1 MKFLKDKPK
10 LIIGSALGIA
20 IALVGVGAFSSWQST
35 QTCPNKG
42 EKKVWNNCYKDLRS
56 QPLVIGVAIPPQ
68 DADYLTLAL
77 YLQKQL
83 KGRIKV
89 DRDAPYTEISQRI
102 VSKKWDV
109 AFTRF
114 PLFSIAA
121 EDNGYVGVAT
131 MFPEATPYYRSALYV
146 RSDSSIKS
154 IADINAKTTIAL
166 GSPESA
172 PTFHLPIYTLY
183 GKTMRVGSGY
193 SPREAMKLVKAG
205 KVDIA
210 ASRYDNISEDSS
222 LRIIHI
228 SKAIPGAGV
237 YLSPKL
243 ASEDSEKIKT
253 LLLNAPAN
261 IRDKAN
267 YNNGQIPNYNELRK
281 IVNRTNTIISC
292 PGFDV
297 KALNLEKTTKLFCQQ
312 QNQKSSVIEGKVTE
326 YKVVTAENIELK
338 ILTPSNQTYMVV
350 VSKQTLNQI
359 PIDPINAVDKLIQ
372 VRDVTPQRIGDESWK
387 VIITEPDQLVLLSD
401 FSLD

>member
-1 MKFLKDKPK
+1 MKFLKDKSK
-10 LIIGSALGIA
+10 LTIGSALGIA
-20 IALVGVGAFSSWQST
+20 IALVGVGAFSSWQSS
-35 QTCPNKG
+35 QACPNKG
-42 EKKVWNNCYKDLRS
+42 EKKIWNNCYKDLRS

-89 DRDAPYTEISQRI
+89 DRDAPYSEISQRI
-102 VSKKWDV
+102 VNKTWDV

-131 MFPEATPYYRSALYV
+131 MFPESTPYYRSALYV
-146 RSDSSIKS
+146 RSDSSIES
-154 IADINAKTTIAL
+154 IADINAYTTIAL

-183 GKTMRVGSGY
+183 GKTMRVGTGY

-210 ASRYDNISEDSS
+210 ASRYDNIKGDRS
-222 LRIIHI
+222 LRIIHV

-243 ASEDSEKIKT
+243 ASEDREKIKK
-253 LLLNAPAN
+253 LLLNAPEKV
-261 IRDKAN
+261 RSKAN
-267 YNNGQIPNYNELRK
+267 YNIGQIPNYGELRK
-281 IVNRTNTIISC
+281 IVNRTNTIVSC

-297 KALNLEKTTKLFCQQ
+297 KSLNLEKTTRLFCQQ
-312 QNQKSSVIEGKVTE
+312 QKQKALVIEGKVTE
-326 YKVVTAENIELK
+326 YKVVTAENVELK
-338 ILTPSNQTYMVV
+338 VLTPDNQTYIVT

-359 PIDPINAVDKLIQ
+359 PIDPIDAVDELIQ
-372 VRDVTPQRIGDESWK
+372 LRDITPQRIGEESWR
-387 VIITEPDQLVLLSD
+387 VVITEPEQLALLSD